1 MRGAPALW
9 VGVSVLRLRAA
20 PGVTMDDRNARD
32 DREPARLIEA
42 IARGQDRAA
51 FAALFQ
57 LYAPR
62 IKSFLVRTGTAAET
76 AEDLAQEAMLTVW
89 RKAGYFDGSRASA
102 GAWIFAI
109 ARNLRID
116 RVRRDRRV
124 QAHALYDVLDQEEPE
139 RPDRLVADAERD
151 QRVRAALGAL
161 SRDQLAVVELSFF
174 QGRAH
179 GDISRVLGIPLG
191 TVKSRLRLAMVR
203 LRELLGDLT

>member
-1 MRGAPALW
+1 
-9 VGVSVLRLRAA
+9 
-20 PGVTMDDRNARD
+20 MDDRNARD

-51 FAALFQ
+51 FVALFQ

-62 IKSFLVRTGTAAET
+62 IKSFLMRTGTAAET

-124 QAHALYDVLDQEEPE
+124 QAHTLYDVLDQEEPE

-151 QRVRAALGAL
+151 QRVRAALEAL

-191 TVKSRLRLAMVR
+191 TVKSRLRLAMGR